1 MLALFGKDSGPV
13 RFIAGA
19 ALLVIGIVMHMVLLT
34 VAGGFVLAW
43 GVLRLL
49 AARRS
54 R

>member
-1 MLALFGKDSGPV
+1 MLALFGKDSGPI
-13 RFIAGA
+13 RFIAGV
-19 ALLVIGIVMHMVLLT
+19 ALLVIGIVLHMVLLA

-43 GVLRLL
+43 GALRLF

>member
-1 MLALFGKDSGPV
+1 MLVLFGKGSGPV
-13 RFIAGA
+13 RLIAGV
-19 ALLVIGIVMHMVLLT
+19 ALLVIGIVLHMVLLA

-43 GVLRLL
+43 GALRLL

>member
-13 RFIAGA
+13 RLIAGV
-19 ALLVIGIVMHMVLLT
+19 ALLVIGIVLHMVLLA

-43 GVLRLL
+43 SAIRLF